1 MKKLK
6 VLERK
11 DTVRDFYGNFKYDK
25 ISYYIVYGKYTL
37 SFNMSGEDVF
47 ANIYVKHDY
56 VNLTLADDYHAGTE
70 FSKKEDAYCVVNDI
84 KEHRL
89 KYRGLF
95 GKFRVYLNHYGKYDF
110 CKIYFLKKNKIP
122 FLTEYYY
129 GLNFDNLTVAQSCQI
144 IDNKEIN
151 VKLISDCSFSITAF
165 NSEKDAWE
173 IIDDIIRNA
182 DKYINVETKTKIL
195 K

>member
-1 MKKLK
+1 MKKFK

-56 VNLTLADDYHAGTE
+56 VNVTLADDYHAGTE
-70 FSKKEDAYCVVNDI
+70 FSKKKDAYCVVNDI

-95 GKFRVYLNHYGKYDF
+95 GKFRVYTTHCDNDF
-110 CKIYFLKKNKIP
+110 CKICFIKKNKIP
-122 FLTEYYY
+122 FFPKCVY
-129 GLNFDNLTVAQSCQI
+129 GLNFDNLSVARPNQI

-151 VKLISDCSFSITAF
+151 VKLISDCTATLF
-165 NSEKDAWE
+165 ISNEKAWKV
-173 IIDDIIRNA
+173 IDDIERNA